1 MDIKH
6 LDHLNLSMMQKK
18 HTETTVTI
26 MDKAAS
32 RGSIVATDV
41 KASSIRQR
49 KDVTEETT
57 CAQQTA
63 KGKAKDT
70 TEVVPVDVGQT
81 QARAEES
88 WVLVTNKKVRK
99 NTTYI
104 SGTAKGMPGALQVAV
119 RKEKRRCLGVFL
131 SRLDPE
137 TTEEMVKDH
146 ISRCSDLKVEVK
158 KIVTK
163 YDTYSSFFIGTDY
176 KHVKNL
182 LAPDIW
188 PQGALIKRYYES
200 KQ

>member
-1 MDIKH
+1 
-6 LDHLNLSMMQKK
+6 MMQRKP
-18 HTETTVTI
+18 TETTVTI
-26 MDKAAS
+26 MGKAAS

-49 KDVTEETT
+49 NDVTEETT
-57 CAQQTA
+57 YAQQTA
-63 KGKAKDT
+63 KGKAKDA
-70 TEVVPVDVGQT
+70 TEVVPVDVGPT

-99 NTTYI
+99 NTG
-104 SGTAKGMPGALQVAV
+104 SSNNRGNG
-119 RKEKRRCLGVFL
+119 KRPYL
-131 SRLDPE
+131 SMLRPE
-137 TTEEMVKDH
+137 NRSEE
-146 ISRCSDLKVEVK
+146 
-158 KIVTK
+158 IVTK

-188 PQGALIKRYYES
+188 LQGALIKRYYES